1 MLSSTGRQGSMDY
14 HAAVNWLLSSD
25 EPAVRFLT
33 RRDVLG
39 EPICEDVG
47 DALEGRKDRHGP

>member
-1 MLSSTGRQGSMDY
+1 MDY